1 MGIGFSALKIVEK
14 NDKIDTLIFP
24 LTRTI
29 SLLIP
34 ILVALILPTIVFYGK
49 FNVKTANKIR
59 NTYVLIGTLLIIGMI
74 MLKDIVINLV
84 VTKERLNFET
94 DGDLTDSDVERIKEM
109 ASAEML
115 RVLLYFSLS
124 YLGSYIV
131 LNRVI
136 SFRQSVFSR
145 ANKLKIAR
153 QVVEDTRKL
162 AKDLN
167 EAENMLSDFVPK
179 KGVNIERPS
188 ATNPQYIPETGGA
201 Y

>member
-1 MGIGFSALKIVEK
+1 
-14 NDKIDTLIFP
+14 
-24 LTRTI
+24 
-29 SLLIP
+29 
-34 ILVALILPTIVFYGK
+34 
-49 FNVKTANKIR
+49 
-59 NTYVLIGTLLIIGMI
+59 

-109 ASAEML
+109 ASGEML
-115 RVLLYFSLS
+115 RVLLYFSIS

-179 KGVNIERPS
+179 KGVNTNTGRPP
-188 ATNPQYIPETGGA
+188 ATNPEYIPEAGGA